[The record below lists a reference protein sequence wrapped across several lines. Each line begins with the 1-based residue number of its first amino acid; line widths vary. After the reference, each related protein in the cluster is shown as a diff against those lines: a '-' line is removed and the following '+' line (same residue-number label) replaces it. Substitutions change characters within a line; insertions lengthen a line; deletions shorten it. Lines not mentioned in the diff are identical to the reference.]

1 MTSRNT
7 KLKLGI
13 IGCGAIGSR
22 IARSVM
28 KELKGA
34 FEVVALYDIDQA
46 KVGALAERLNVRGGA
61 AKDIDDLIRRSDIV
75 IEAVNTQA
83 TVDIVRA
90 ALNAGKSVM
99 AMSIGRLL
107 SDGTLFDLARR
118 SKGQLILPSGAVAG
132 LDAIKAAA
140 LLGITSITL
149 TTRKPPAG
157 FSDNPYIREK
167 GIHLKDIA
175 RDVVLFE
182 GDVKDAVRLF
192 PQNIN
197 VAATVA
203 LAAGPGVKLRVRI
216 IASPEVIRNTHEV
229 VLEGEF
235 GRITTK
241 TENTVCPDNPK
252 TSYLAVLSGIRAL
265 QSMATNIKIGT

>member
-1 MTSRNT
+1 MTSRNA

-34 FEVVALYDIDQA
+34 FEVVALYDIDQS
-46 KVGALAERLNVRGGA
+46 KVGALAKRLNVRGGA
-61 AKDIDDLIRRSDIV
+61 ARDVDDLIRRSDIV

-83 TVDIVRA
+83 TVDIVRS
-90 ALNAGKSVM
+90 ALKAGKSVM

-107 SDGTLFDLARR
+107 SDNSLFDLARR

-203 LAAGPGVKLRVRI
+203 LAAGSGVKLRVRI

-235 GRITTK
+235 GRISTK